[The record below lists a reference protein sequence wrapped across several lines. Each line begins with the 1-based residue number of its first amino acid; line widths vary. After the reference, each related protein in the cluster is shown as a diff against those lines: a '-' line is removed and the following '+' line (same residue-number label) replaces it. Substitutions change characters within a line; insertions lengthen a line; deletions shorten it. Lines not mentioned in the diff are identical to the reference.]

1 MRSSTFALL
10 LGLAVFASDAPA
22 ATIDAAAAKA
32 AVDDVSAQ
40 LSQIRG
46 LPYKAPV
53 PVKVVDDAFARGHV
67 TARFKK
73 FMPEAELAATAKA
86 WELLGVVP
94 PGTDILQSFLDA
106 LEEQAGGFYDPQTKS
121 FFLLDDMPKGMASLL
136 AAHELT
142 HALEDQHYDLDGRI
156 AAAKGDDDRMFAI
169 GAVHEGSAM
178 AAMSVYLSRALGSGK
193 LTPDALQEF
202 SKTEAGKAEK
212 LNRMP
217 AALRRQM
224 IGPYLLGL
232 GFVSRGNLLAVAQK
246 GYPTADAE
254 RFYKSGPVSSEQ
266 ILHPEKYWDDARRDL
281 PKPVSVGEA
290 GRALGRGWK
299 RTLAGNL
306 GELMVGVIVGAPTP
320 NTNDPAAQSAAGWTN
335 AAAEGWGGD
344 RWELWRNGERSVAL
358 LATVWD
364 SDKDAKEFAEALAGK
379 PGLRVKLAGT
389 RVGVVAG
396 DAGDRAIAA
405 LEALVR

>member
-1 MRSSTFALL
+1 MRPTSIALL
-10 LGLAVFASDAPA
+10 LALAGAASVVRSQ
-22 ATIDAAAAKA
+22 TIDAAAAKA
-32 AVDDVSAQ
+32 AVEDVSAQ
-40 LSQIRG
+40 LAQIRG
-46 LPYKAPV
+46 LSYKSSV
-53 PVKVVDDAFARGHV
+53 PVRVVDDAFARGHV

-94 PGTDILQSFLDA
+94 AGTDILKSFLDA
-106 LEEQAGGFYDPQTKS
+106 LEEQAGGFYDPETKS
-121 FFLLDDMPKGMASLL
+121 FFLLDDMPRGMAALL

-142 HALEDQHYDLDGRI
+142 HALEDQHYDLDARI

-178 AAMSVYLSRALGSGK
+178 AAMSVYMSRAMSSGK
-193 LTPDALQEF
+193 LTQDALQEF
-202 SKTEAGKAEK
+202 AKSEAGKAEK

-224 IGPYLLGL
+224 IGPYLLGV
-232 GFVSRGNLLAVAQK
+232 GFVARGDLVSVMQK

-281 PKPVSVGEA
+281 PKPVSVGDA
-290 GRALGRGWK
+290 GRSLGRGWK
-299 RTLAGNL
+299 RSLAGNL
-306 GELMVGVIVGAPTP
+306 GELMVGVMVGATTP
-320 NTNDPAAQSAAGWTN
+320 DTNDPAAQAPSAWTHV
-335 AAAEGWGGD
+335 AAAGWGGD
-344 RWELWRNGERSVAL
+344 RWELWQNGDRAVAL

-364 SDKDAKEFAEALAGK
+364 SEKDAQEFADALAGK
-379 PGLRVKLAGT
+379 PGLRVARAGS
-389 RVGVVAG
+389 RVGVLAG
-396 DAGDRAIAA
+396 DAGEGAERTLAA
-405 LEALVR
+405 LLR

>member
-1 MRSSTFALL
+1 MRRPSPALL
-10 LGLAVFASDAPA
+10 LALAGWACSASA

-40 LSQIRG
+40 LAQIRG
-46 LPYKAPV
+46 LAYKAPV

-67 TARFKK
+67 TARFRK

-94 PGTDILQSFLDA
+94 PGTDILKSFLDA

-121 FFLLDDMPKGMASLL
+121 FFLLDDMPKGMAALL

-178 AAMSVYLSRALGSGK
+178 AAMSVYMTRALASGK
-193 LTPDALQEF
+193 LTLEALQEF
-202 SKTEAGKAEK
+202 SSSEAGKAEK
-212 LNRMP
+212 LRRMP

-232 GFVSRGNLLAVAQK
+232 GFVARGNVMAVAQQ

-266 ILHPEKYWDDARRDL
+266 ILHPEKYWDDAARDL
-281 PKPVSVGEA
+281 PKAVSVGDA

-299 RTLAGNL
+299 RSLEGNL
-306 GELMVGVIVGAPTP
+306 GELMVGVMVGAATP
-320 NTNDPAAQSAAGWTN
+320 DTQDPAAQSAAAWTN
-335 AAAEGWGGD
+335 AAAAGWGGD
-344 RWELWRNGERSVAL
+344 RWELWRQNDRAVAL

-364 SDKDAKEFAEALAGK
+364 TEKDAKEFADALAGK
-379 PGLRVKLAGT
+379 EGLRVRVAGT

-396 DAGDRAIAA
+396 DAGEAAEKALAA
-405 LEALVR
+405 LVP